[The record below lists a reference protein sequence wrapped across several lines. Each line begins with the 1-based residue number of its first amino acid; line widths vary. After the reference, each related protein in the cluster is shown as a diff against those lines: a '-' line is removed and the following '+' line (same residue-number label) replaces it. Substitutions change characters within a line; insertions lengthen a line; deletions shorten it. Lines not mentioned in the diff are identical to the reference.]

1 MHIIA
6 QVSLLHASE
15 ESWNINYKQKG
26 SCIYM
31 SIYFGCTRADFTN
44 LSHSRLL
51 AMTDARS
58 CLERLVSL
66 SRLVNKHCWLLLG
79 APFECLPCFGS
90 QRSSWETVSFLLLQQ
105 WPLNCSQHIWRLAE
119 IGGRIP
125 MQKLHEN
132 MNTFCSPYIC
142 FNMLMSLFP
151 VRNGHVKTRHHHKHI
166 K

>member
-6 QVSLLHASE
+6 QVSLLCASE
-15 ESWNINYKQKG
+15 ESWNINCKQKG

-90 QRSSWETVSFLLLQQ
+90 QRSSWETVSAANVSGDLLKLEAGFLCRSCIRIWTPFVLL
-105 WPLNCSQHIWRLAE
+105 S
-119 IGGRIP
+119 
-125 MQKLHEN
+125 
-132 MNTFCSPYIC
+132 C

-151 VRNGHVKTRHHHKHI
+151 VRNGHVKKKHHHKHI